1 MVFNVN
7 CSACTVF
14 ALRQSAAE
22 AEAGGNLAELT
33 NPSEF
38 VTEIP
43 IGRRGRRAPESAAA
57 AEAPD
62 ATGSLKNPRLTRW
75 DGDTNMLGS
84 VIAHKSILETM
95 AQDKD
100 NSGLQK
106 SKLPPH
112 FAFPPVALAR

>member
-1 MVFNVN
+1 
-7 CSACTVF
+7 
-14 ALRQSAAE
+14 
-22 AEAGGNLAELT
+22 
-33 NPSEF
+33 
-38 VTEIP
+38 
-43 IGRRGRRAPESAAA
+43 
-57 AEAPD
+57 
-62 ATGSLKNPRLTRW
+62 
-75 DGDTNMLGS
+75 MLGS